1 MILFLRLMAVSILLA
16 GSAHLLLGVGAEV
29 LVGAKLSA
37 ETLAEPSLNSQNRF
51 YGTSYMLYGILL
63 WLCTRDMDRYAVVFR
78 ILLIMTFAAGL
89 TRILSAMLHGWPSPT
104 IIALAVSELL
114 LPPLVFWWQERNR
127 GLSSK

>member
-1 MILFLRLMAVSILLA
+1 MIIFLRIMAITILLA
-16 GSAHLLLGVGAEV
+16 GSAHLLLGVGAET

-63 WLCTRDMDRYAVVFR
+63 WVCTRDMDRYALIFR
-78 ILLIMTFAAGL
+78 ILLWMTFAAGV
-89 TRILSAMLHGWPSPT
+89 TRIISVALHGWPSPT

-114 LPPLVFWWQERNR
+114 LPPFVFWWQKRSR
-127 GLSSK
+127 GLS

>member
-1 MILFLRLMAVSILLA
+1 MILFLRIMAITILLA
-16 GSAHLLLGVGAEV
+16 GSAHLLLGVGAET

-63 WLCTRDMDRYAVVFR
+63 WVCTRDMERYAVIFR
-78 ILLIMTFAAGL
+78 ILLLMTFAAGV
-89 TRILSAMLHGWPSPT
+89 TRIISVALHGWPSST

-114 LPPLVFWWQERNR
+114 LPPFVFWWQKHSR
-127 GLSSK
+127 GLS